1 MDSGK
6 DYPSANIG
14 GGQVTTEEKNLL
26 AKLLGAKN
34 KGAQNLKPD
43 ELQTIREANKKFKPV
58 GRSVSQP
65 ISEN

>member
-6 DYPSANIG
+6 DYPSANTG
-14 GGQVTTEEKNLL
+14 GGQVTTEEKGLL
-26 AKLLGAKN
+26 AKLLDARNRGAKKLN
-34 KGAQNLKPD
+34 PD

-58 GRSVSQP
+58 GRSVSEP